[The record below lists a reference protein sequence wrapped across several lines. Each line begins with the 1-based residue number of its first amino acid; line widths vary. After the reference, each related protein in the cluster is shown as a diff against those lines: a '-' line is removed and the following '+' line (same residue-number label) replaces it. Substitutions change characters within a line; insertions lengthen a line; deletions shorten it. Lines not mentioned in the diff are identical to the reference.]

1 MILGNI
7 NNFNFKG
14 LAIANIKNTNGEK
27 VAHVKNISDS
37 YMVALRRKYD
47 LKKGLY
53 EKTDVDSRCKNLAN
67 EFCEKVEITP
77 EDMGQIK
84 SLCYI
89 GDSFQ
94 IAGENGM
101 ISAYADSNFGDKNEQ
116 IRKSVGLDIKA

>member
-1 MILGNI
+1 MNIRSI
-7 NNFNFKG
+7 NNINFKG
-14 LAIANIKNTNGEK
+14 LAVTSVKNANGEK
-27 VAHVKNISDS
+27 VAHIKNVSDS

-53 EKTDVDSRCKNLAN
+53 EKTDVDSRCKNLTN

-77 EDMGQIK
+77 EEMGQIK

-94 IAGENGM
+94 ITGENGM
-101 ISAYADSNFGDKNEQ
+101 ISAYADSNFADKNEQ
-116 IRKSVGLDIKA
+116 IRKSVGLDAKA